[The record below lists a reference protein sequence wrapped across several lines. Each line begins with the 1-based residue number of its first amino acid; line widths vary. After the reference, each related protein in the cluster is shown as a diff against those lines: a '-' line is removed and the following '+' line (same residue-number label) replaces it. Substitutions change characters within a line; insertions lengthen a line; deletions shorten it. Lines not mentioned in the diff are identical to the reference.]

1 MDKIL
6 VVVLGTV
13 LIGLI
18 SWWFF
23 GDKHQ
28 VAVESEQVGGEQ
40 SATIT
45 VNGGYSP
52 AVLSLHVGTPAKI
65 TFLRTD
71 PSSCLEEVIMPD
83 FGIAEKLPVN
93 KPFVVTILP
102 KTVGEFS
109 YTCGM
114 RMFSGKITVV

>member
-6 VVVLGTV
+6 VIITAAA
-13 LIGLI
+13 LI
-18 SWWFF
+18 SLIIYWFF
-23 GDKHQ
+23 GPKNL
-28 VAVESEQVGGEQ
+28 VAVASDQTGNDQ

-45 VNGGYSP
+45 VDGGYSP
-52 AVLSLHVGTPAKI
+52 AVLSLKAGIPAKI
-65 TFLRTD
+65 TFLRKD

-93 KPFVVTILP
+93 QPFTITINP
-102 KTVGEFS
+102 QEIGEFT

-114 RMFSGKITVV
+114 RMFSGKIQVS

>member
-1 MDKIL
+1 MDKLL
-6 VVVLGTV
+6 VLIFGSI

-23 GDKHQ
+23 GNKNH
-28 VAVESEQVGGEQ
+28 VAVMSERQGSDQTAV
-40 SATIT
+40 IT
-45 VNGGYSP
+45 VDGGYSP
-52 AVLSLHVGTPAKI
+52 AVLSLKVGVPAKL
-65 TFLRTD
+65 TFLRKD

-93 KPFVVTILP
+93 QPFVVTIVP
-102 KTVGEFS
+102 KLVGEFT

-114 RMFSGKITVV
+114 RMFSGKIQVS

>member
-6 VVVLGTV
+6 VLLFGSV

-18 SWWFF
+18 AWWFF
-23 GDKHQ
+23 GNKHH
-28 VAVESEQVGGEQ
+28 VAVESAQTGKEQTA
-40 SATIT
+40 SIT
-45 VNGGYSP
+45 VDGGYSP
-52 AVLSLHVGTPAKI
+52 AVLSLKVGVPAKI
-65 TFLRTD
+65 TFLRKD

-93 KPFVVTILP
+93 VPFVVTILP
-102 KTVGEFS
+102 KTVGEFT

-114 RMFSGKITVV
+114 RMFSGKVLVV

>member
-6 VVVLGTV
+6 ALLLGAA

-18 SWWFF
+18 GWWFF
-23 GDKHQ
+23 GDKHD
-28 VAVESEQVGGEQ
+28 VVVLSERTAGEQ

-52 AVLSLHVGTPAKI
+52 AILSLKVGTPAKI

-71 PSSCLEEVIMPD
+71 PSGCLEEVIMPD

-93 KPFVVTILP
+93 EPFTVTILP
-102 KTVGEFS
+102 KTAGEFT

-114 RMFSGKITVV
+114 RMFSGRIQVV